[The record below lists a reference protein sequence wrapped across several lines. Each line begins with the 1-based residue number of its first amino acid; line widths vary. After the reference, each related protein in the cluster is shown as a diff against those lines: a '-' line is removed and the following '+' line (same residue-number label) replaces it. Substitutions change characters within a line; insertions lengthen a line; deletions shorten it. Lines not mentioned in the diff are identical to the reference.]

1 MQRCWVV
8 DVGSQ
13 AANTT
18 VTVAM
23 DMERDGRVVSSSL
36 RMIGSSGGDAA
47 SAETAFQA
55 ARRAILRC
63 QETGYSLP
71 PDKYEQWKTIEMTF
85 NPEQMRLR

>member
-1 MQRCWVV
+1 MNSKFLSLIAFYRL
-8 DVGSQ
+8 
-13 AANTT
+13 
-18 VTVAM
+18 
-23 DMERDGRVVSSSL
+23 RV
-36 RMIGSSGGDAA
+36 IGVFFR
-47 SAETAFQA
+47 ELAFQA